1 MVYPDNFGVEET
13 AKAMGIEVV
22 TVGKPIKVNEI
33 VVIVNK
39 KEEKLAAEIDEALKK
54 LTDDGTIAKLSE
66 KWYKRNLL
74 DNLKELKK

>member
-1 MVYPDNFGVEET
+1 
-13 AKAMGIEVV
+13 MGIEIV

-39 KEEKLAAEIDEALKK
+39 KEEKLAAEIDAALNK
-54 LTDDGTIAKLSE
+54 LTDDGPIARLSV
-66 KWYKRNLL
+66 KWSHRNLL